1 MNDIFS
7 TGRQPMRS
15 ASLLPPHPFGWLR
28 GEIDR
33 LFDDFGSSG
42 PPRGIINLPSIDT
55 MRPVADMK
63 DEGGSYR
70 LAMELPGIKQDAIN
84 IEYHDGVLTV
94 SGEKKEETESKREG
108 CILSERR
115 FGSFRRQLALPSD
128 VDAEGISATFSDGVL
143 TLTLK
148 KSEDVST
155 KPKKIAIG
163 A

>member
-1 MNDIFS
+1 MNDIF
-7 TGRQPMRS
+7 TPARQPERS
-15 ASLLPPHPFGWLR
+15 AVPSHPFGWLR

-33 LFDDFGSSG
+33 LFDDFGSGS
-42 PPRGIINLPSIDT
+42 PPRGIFNFPSIDT
-55 MRPVADMK
+55 VRPVADMK

-70 LAMELPGIKQDAIN
+70 LAIELPGIKQDAIN

-128 VDAEGISATFSDGVL
+128 VDAEGISATFGDGVL

-148 KSEDVST
+148 KTDDASA
-155 KPKKIAIG
+155 KPRKIAIG